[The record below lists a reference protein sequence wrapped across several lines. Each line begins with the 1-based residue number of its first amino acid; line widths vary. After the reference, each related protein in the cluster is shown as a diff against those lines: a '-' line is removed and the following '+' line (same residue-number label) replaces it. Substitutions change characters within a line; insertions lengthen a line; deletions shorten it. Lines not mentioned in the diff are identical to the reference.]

1 MAFLQSCLLRLK
13 TQEIVNKLI
22 NLGYEFPAKFHH
34 LQNLVTIPYK
44 GHGWGTLIALKDEN
58 VEEFLELNRHNTI
71 DCGTNEKLF
80 FALSALNDRTDIMQ
94 WFVSERGNWFLCV
107 VKKFDINL
115 ANWLCCDRKNEWH
128 KATVEELIEHFSR

>member
-22 NLGYEFPAKFHH
+22 NLGYEFPAKFHN

-44 GHGWGTLIALKDEN
+44 GHGWGTLIALKNEN

-71 DCGTNEKLF
+71 DCGTNEDLF
-80 FALSALNDRTDIMQ
+80 LALASLKDDNDKNQ
-94 WFVSERGNWFLCV
+94 WFIYDGNNPKDYHIQNGDWYICIFEHN
-107 VKKFDINL
+107 IPNG
-115 ANWLCCDRKNEWH
+115 H
-128 KATVEELIEHFSR
+128 KATVEEIIEHFK